1 MPGLKQKNTFLQVLV
16 AGYGCSG
23 FVRARAGMTPPC
35 SYWSGLV
42 CTVASMPLDIAK
54 TRLQTMK
61 PNADGAMPYRYHP
74 FPCCRLIQLPLEFR
88 GLGSRRGAAVAALI
102 SLQFGRGLLDA
113 LVKIGRN
120 EGILAYWKGFAPYFL
135 RLGNHTAFTF
145 LFLEELKKLW

>member
-1 MPGLKQKNTFLQVLV
+1 MPGLKQKNTFQQVLV
-16 AGYGCSG
+16 AG
-23 FVRARAGMTPPC
+23 
-35 SYWSGLV
+35 YWSGLV

-61 PNADGAMPYRYHP
+61 PQADGVMPYR
-74 FPCCRLIQLPLEFR
+74 
-88 GLGSRRGAAVAALI
+88 GLV
-102 SLQFGRGLLDA
+102 DA